1 MKKILLLL
9 IASIITGCSS
19 VDRQVFKARQVFD
32 KYPNEAAKY
41 CGDKFPPADSTVSIK
56 IDTIKGVEI
65 NYRPALVSLELLLDS
80 AKEVLSQ
87 KQAKLTNLDG
97 QLNFAR
103 MQLGKANSLINNLL
117 AQINS
122 IQANYNPCG
131 VDTIKDIFIKTR
143 INTAKII
150 ALTNQ
155 VAKDGQDKEKLQNTL
170 TIENIKSLHRLYWI
184 IGLCL
189 FIVVYFGVKIYKFLT
204 GGAIVSSF
212 LH

>member
-19 VDRQVFKARQVFD
+19 VDRQVFKARQIFD

-56 IDTIKGVEI
+56 TDTIKGVEI
-65 NYRPALVSLELLLDS
+65 NYRSAFVGLELLLDS

-87 KQAKLTNLDG
+87 KQNKLTDLGG
-97 QLNFAR
+97 QLSFAR
-103 MQLGKANSLINNLL
+103 MQLGKANSLISNLT
-117 AQINS
+117 AQVNS
-122 IQANYNPCG
+122 IQANYKPCW
-131 VDTIKDIFIKTR
+131 VDTIKNTFIKTR
-143 INTAKII
+143 ANTAKII

-155 VAKDGQDKEKLQNTL
+155 VTKDSQDKGNLQSKLND
-170 TIENIKSLHRLYWI
+170 ENAKSLHRLYWI

-189 FIVVYFGVKIYKFLT
+189 FIAVYFGVKAYKFLT
-204 GGAIVSSF
+204 GGTIVSSF